1 MKIDIK
7 EDLYLPNK
15 SEIAFDE
22 MYKKYII
29 AQNSVSEAEFDD
41 DEEVDSLMILLCC
54 FVAKHDP
61 FTSCTV
67 YLPGTDEF
75 LLLLH
80 SRLCHNH

>member
-7 EDLYLPNK
+7 EDLYLPDK
-15 SEIAFDE
+15 SEIAFEE
-22 MYKKYII
+22 MYKKYVI
-29 AQNSVSEAEFDD
+29 AQDSVSEAEFDD
-41 DEEVDSLMILLCC
+41 DEEVDSLMILLCW

-67 YLPGTDEF
+67 YLPDTDEF

-80 SRLCHNH
+80 IRLCYNH